1 MKHRKAMS
9 LLIVTLCALLC
20 HIDIADA
27 WLPRRNRGAAN
38 ANARALRLVGSG
50 ATLPFPLYSAW
61 FRNFGQQNAG
71 VTVDFQAKGSGAGI
85 QDLIN
90 RTVDFAASDAA
101 MTPEQMSQVEG
112 GAVLLPMTAG
122 EIVIAY
128 NLPGQP
134 KDLKLPRSV
143 YPEIFLGRITHWNDP
158 AIVAANP
165 DLTLPNLP
173 ITVVRRSDSS
183 GTTFVFSKHLAA
195 VSPAFNEQV
204 GVGTT
209 VRWPQ
214 SNRIIGAPRNNGV
227 TATIRQTPGAIGYI
241 EFNHAKLA
249 GANWAL
255 LENKAG
261 KFVAAGSEGGSAA
274 LAGANFSPDLIAWVE
289 DPPEPDAYP
298 IASFTWML
306 FFQRQDPRRA
316 EYLRRVVNFGLT
328 EGQKIAEGMGFIPL
342 PPNVIEKVKAA
353 SAKIGSVAP

>member
-1 MKHRKAMS
+1 MRDQIGKS
-9 LLIVTLCALLC
+9 LLIITICALLS
-20 HIDIADA
+20 HIDIANA
-27 WLPRRNRGAAN
+27 WIPRRNNGSAN
-38 ANARALRLVGSG
+38 ANARVLRLIGSG

-61 FRNFGQQNAG
+61 FRNFGRQTPG

-101 MTPEQMSQVEG
+101 MTPEQMNKVNG

-122 EIVIAY
+122 EIVLAY
-128 NLPGQP
+128 NLPGEP

-143 YPEIFLGRITHWNDP
+143 YPDIFLGKIIHWNDP

-165 DLTLPNLP
+165 NLTLPNLP

-249 GANWAL
+249 RANWAL

-261 KFVAAGSEGGSAA
+261 NYIAPGSEGGAAA

-316 EYLRRVVNFGLT
+316 EYLRKVVNFGLT
-328 EGQKIAEGMGFIPL
+328 EGQKIADDMGFIPL
-342 PPNVIEKVKAA
+342 PPNVVEKVKAA
-353 SAKIGSVAP
+353 SARIGSVAP